1 MKSNLSLE
9 DAYEKCC
16 KKILDNNDDINK
28 ILRIIKSVNKNLALS
43 AGTIRNTIWQVLEGQ
58 KQVIMS
64 DIDIVYYDNKSSKE
78 EENKIEKELY
88 KINSNYKWQVKNEYY
103 MNQYNFIN
111 EPKFP
116 SLYDAISHFVE
127 TPTCVGAYLDKYDN
141 IQLIA
146 PYGIKDLM
154 NLNCRPIP
162 LFIKDKNKLYVYKE
176 RMLKKK
182 WKNMFPN
189 LTIYLD

>member
-127 TPTCVGAYLDKYDN
+127 TPTCIGAYV
-141 IQLIA
+141 
-146 PYGIKDLM
+146 
-154 NLNCRPIP
+154 R
-162 LFIKDKNKLYVYKE
+162 
-176 RMLKKK
+176 
-182 WKNMFPN
+182 
-189 LTIYLD
+189 